1 MKKMWII
8 LAALCLLTTAVMGV
22 LTVSAGSVVYGDVNG
37 DGNINN
43 RDLGLLQKHLNGSA
57 VDVDL
62 DAADVFYDGKVN
74 NRDLGLLQKYLNGG
88 DVTLGPDEP
97 VLPPDDNKYNDT
109 ELEWN

>member
-43 RDLGLLQKHLNGSA
+43 RDLGLLQKLLNA
-57 VDVDL
+57 
-62 DAADVFYDGKVN
+62 
-74 NRDLGLLQKYLNGG
+74 
-88 DVTLGPDEP
+88 
-97 VLPPDDNKYNDT
+97 
-109 ELEWN
+109 

>member
-43 RDLGLLQKHLNGSA
+43 RDLGLLQKYLNGSDVT
-57 VDVDL
+57 VDEL
-62 DAADVFYDGKVN
+62 AADLNADGKLN
-74 NRDLGLLQKYLNGG
+74 NRDLGLLQKLLNA
-88 DVTLGPDEP
+88 
-97 VLPPDDNKYNDT
+97 
-109 ELEWN
+109 